1 MKSTVNAIQERSS
14 FTFIVRSRSSQ
25 ASKCA
30 RLWTPWSV
38 FVLFFFLLKSD
49 AIFTVA
55 PQHLSRVGA
64 KRKSHLSE
72 RWWWCVRACVCE
84 SFRSSH
90 VGMAGGG
97 IESGRKYHETG
108 LKRCLLFSSA
118 ADKES
123 VPSSQTEPPGFFLF
137 LFVQFFAC
145 LYVIDST
152 PHLLP
157 PWISRPLHSA
167 WGINK

>member
-1 MKSTVNAIQERSS
+1 MLYKSLHRSPLS
-14 FTFIVRSRSSQ
+14 SAAVALKHPSVHDSGPRDLSLFYFFSYSKVMPYSQLHRS
-25 ASKCA
+25 
-30 RLWTPWSV
+30 
-38 FVLFFFLLKSD
+38 
-49 AIFTVA
+49 I
-55 PQHLSRVGA
+55 SRVGA

-137 LFVQFFAC
+137 LFVQFFC
-145 LYVIDST
+145 LSLR
-152 PHLLP
+152 HWFNP
-157 PWISRPLHSA
+157 PPPPPLNSKASA
-167 WGINK
+167 LCMRNK